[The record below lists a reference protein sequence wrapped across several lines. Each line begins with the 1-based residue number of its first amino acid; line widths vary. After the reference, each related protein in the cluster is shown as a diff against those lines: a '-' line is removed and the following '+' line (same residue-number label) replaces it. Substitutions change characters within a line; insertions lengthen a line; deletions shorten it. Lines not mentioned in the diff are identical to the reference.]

1 MPFCDIQKMTR
12 SPGDNLIISTP
23 FARRAES
30 VNSSR
35 YYWESDRRGDQQF
48 VIIQQTLSGVG
59 SFALAGKYH
68 AVPDGCAF
76 ICLVPEPSAYRF
88 PEASPTPW
96 KFSWLN
102 FYGSLA
108 LQLCRQLRDIYG
120 PVLPLPSRS
129 VPGAAFHALVTR
141 AEQRLARD
149 PHDTTLA
156 SLNFLVEWKRL
167 LDHPQM
173 RPADSVALAQRI
185 CQTHFREPLGIKE
198 LAAQTGLSRE
208 HLTRIFTDRMGTSPA
223 RYLRKI
229 RAHAARRLLRYR
241 GMTLKEAALRCGFS
255 STKAL
260 HRALSSENY

>member
-1 MPFCDIQKMTR
+1 MTE
-12 SPGDNLIISTP
+12 SPRDNLIISTP
-23 FARRAES
+23 FGRYAES

-35 YYWESDRRGDQQF
+35 YYWKNDRRGDQQF
-48 VIIQQTLSGVG
+48 VIIQQTLSGTG
-59 SFALAGKYH
+59 SFTLAGETYAVH
-68 AVPDGCAF
+68 AGHAF
-76 ICLVPEPSAYRF
+76 LCLVPEPSTYRF
-88 PEASPTPW
+88 PEAFPTPW

-102 FYGSLA
+102 LYGLLA
-108 LQLCRQLRDIYG
+108 LQLCRHLRDTYG
-120 PVLPLPSRS
+120 SVLPLPPRS

-149 PHDTTLA
+149 PHDATLA

-173 RPADSVALAQRI
+173 RPADSVALVKRI

-208 HLTRIFTDRMGTSPA
+208 HLTRIFTERTGTSPA
-223 RYLRKI
+223 RYLREI
-229 RAHAARRLLRYR
+229 RTHAARRLLRHR
-241 GMTLKEAALRCGFS
+241 GMTLKEAALRCGFP

-260 HRALSSENY
+260 HRALSPANS